1 MSTQAQPDAA
11 AAALSTDFQV
21 AHHFDTADN
30 QFDAGKMGTWM
41 FLVTE
46 VLLFGGMFV
55 AFFVY
60 RSWYFD
66 AFVEAHNHLDK
77 VMGTVNTV
85 ILLLSSLTMA
95 LAIRAAQ
102 TNKKTQ
108 TVILLGVTLACAF
121 AFLGIKYVE
130 YSDKIEHGLVPF
142 RVAMEDGS
150 LKDLFNADQFTQP
163 ESRVFFGLYFM
174 MTGIHSIHILIGMG
188 LIFWLL
194 ILASKGRFSSRYYAP
209 LEGVGLYWH
218 LVDLVWIFVFPLL
231 YLVG

>member
-1 MSTQAQPDAA
+1 MSTQAQPDTG
-11 AAALSTDFQV
+11 LSADFQV
-21 AHHFDTADN
+21 AHHFDSADS
-30 QFDAGKMGTWM
+30 QFDAGKMGVWM

-66 AFVEAHNHLDK
+66 AFVDAHNHLDK

-85 ILLLSSLTMA
+85 VLLFSSLTMA

-108 TVILLGVTLACAF
+108 TVILLAITLICAF
-121 AFLGIKYVE
+121 GFLGIKYVE
-130 YSDKIEHGLVPF
+130 YSHKIHDGLVPF
-142 RVAMEDGS
+142 RIAMEDGS
-150 LKDLFNADQFTQP
+150 LKDLFTAQFTHP

-174 MTGIHSIHILIGMG
+174 MTGIHGVHILIGMG
-188 LIFWLL
+188 LILWTL
-194 ILASKGRFSSRYYAP
+194 ILAAKGRYSSRYYAS

-218 LVDLVWIFVFPLL
+218 LVDLVWIFVFPML